1 MALRSNRLDLIGS
14 TNPEDQVQIFTV
26 MGVYKDM
33 WRGYGGFMY
42 GSRTVEEF
50 KPDAIKSFNTHLT
63 KIDGLLGD
71 K

>member
-1 MALRSNRLDLIGS
+1 
-14 TNPEDQVQIFTV
+14 

-50 KPDAIKSFNTHLT
+50 KPEAIKSFNNHLT